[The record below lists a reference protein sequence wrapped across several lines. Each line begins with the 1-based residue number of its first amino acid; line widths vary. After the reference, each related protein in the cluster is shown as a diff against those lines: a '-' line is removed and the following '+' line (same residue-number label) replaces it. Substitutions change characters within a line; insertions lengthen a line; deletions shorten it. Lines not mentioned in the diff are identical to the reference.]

1 MKLKKLLKL
10 VSKDTKIRVI
20 YDFDVLMYDPILI
33 EPSDYPRHEDLPVD
47 ALSVDE
53 ESGILYVYINSM
65 SYYYNA
71 KIDKY
76 EKTTV
81 NVDNGDQDDN

>member
-10 VSKDTKIRVI
+10 VSKDTKIRVL

-33 EPSDYPRHEDLPVD
+33 ESSDYPRHEDLPVD
-47 ALSVDE
+47 ALSVDKD
-53 ESGILYVYINSM
+53 SGTLYVYINSIGF
-65 SYYYNA
+65 YYNA
-71 KIDKY
+71 KTDKY

>member
-10 VSKDTKIRVI
+10 VSKATKIRVL

-47 ALSVDE
+47 ALSVDDN
-53 ESGILYVYINSM
+53 SGILYVYINSM
-65 SYYYNA
+65 GYYYNA
-71 KIDKY
+71 KTDKY

-81 NVDNGDQDDN
+81 NGDQDDS

>member
-10 VSKDTKIRVI
+10 VSRDTKVKVI
-20 YDFDVLMYDPILI
+20 FDFDVLMYDPILI

-53 ESGILYVYINSM
+53 ESGTLYVYINSIGF
-65 SYYYNA
+65 YYNA
-71 KIDKY
+71 ETDKY

-81 NVDNGDQDDN
+81 NGDLE

>member
-10 VSKDTKIRVI
+10 VSKDTKIKVI
-20 YDFDVLMYDPILI
+20 FDFDVLMYDPILI

-53 ESGILYVYINSM
+53 DSGILYVYINSIGF
-65 SYYYNA
+65 YYNA
-71 KIDKY
+71 ETDKY

-81 NVDNGDQDDN
+81 NVDNGDQDDC

>member
-10 VSKDTKIRVI
+10 VSKDTKIKVI
-20 YDFDVLMYDPILI
+20 FDFDVLMYDPILI

-53 ESGILYVYINSM
+53 DSGILQVYINSIGF
-65 SYYYNA
+65 YYNA
-71 KIDKY
+71 ETDKY

-81 NVDNGDQDDN
+81 NVDNGDQDDC

>member
-10 VSKDTKIRVI
+10 VSKDTKIKVI
-20 YDFDVLMYDPILI
+20 FDFDVLMYDPILI

-53 ESGILYVYINSM
+53 GSGILYVYINSIGF
-65 SYYYNA
+65 YYNA
-71 KIDKY
+71 ETDKY

-81 NVDNGDQDDN
+81 NVDNGDQDDC

>member
-33 EPSDYPRHEDLPVD
+33 EPSDYSRHEELPVD

-53 ESGILYVYINSM
+53 NSGILYVYINSIGF
-65 SYYYNA
+65 YYNA
-71 KIDKY
+71 ETDKY

-81 NVDNGDQDDN
+81 NGDQGDN

>member
-10 VSKDTKIRVI
+10 VSKDTKIKVI
-20 YDFDVLMYDPILI
+20 FDFDVLMYDPILI

-53 ESGILYVYINSM
+53 DSGILQVYINSIGF
-65 SYYYNA
+65 YYNA
-71 KIDKY
+71 ETDKY

-81 NVDNGDQDDN
+81 NVYNGDQDDC

>member
-33 EPSDYPRHEDLPVD
+33 EPSDYPRHENLPVD
-47 ALSVDE
+47 VLSVDE
-53 ESGILYVYINSM
+53 DSGILYVYINSIGF
-65 SYYYNA
+65 YYNA
-71 KIDKY
+71 ETDKY

-81 NVDNGDQDDN
+81 NGDQDDS

>member
-10 VSKDTKIRVI
+10 ISKDTKIRVI

-53 ESGILYVYINSM
+53 DSGILYVYINSM
-65 SYYYNA
+65 GYYYNA
-71 KIDKY
+71 ETDKY
-76 EKTTV
+76 EKSTV
-81 NVDNGDQDDN
+81 NVDNGDQDDS

>member
-1 MKLKKLLKL
+1 MLKL
-10 VSKDTKIRVI
+10 VSKATKIRVI

-33 EPSDYPRHEDLPVD
+33 EPNDYPRHEDLPVD

-53 ESGILYVYINSM
+53 DSGILYVYINSIGF
-65 SYYYNA
+65 YYNA
-71 KIDKY
+71 ETDKY

-81 NVDNGDQDDN
+81 NVDNGDQGDS